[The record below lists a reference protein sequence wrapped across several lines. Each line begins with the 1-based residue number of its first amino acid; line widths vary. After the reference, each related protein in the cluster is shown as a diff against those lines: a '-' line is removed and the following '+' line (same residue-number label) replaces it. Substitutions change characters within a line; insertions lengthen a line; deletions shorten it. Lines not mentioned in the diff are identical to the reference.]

1 MSLSMALLSTVVT
14 TAVSDV
20 VAGFE
25 RLAHAAAPIAV
36 TALWQGLAVTVALA
50 GALKLVPR
58 ISAGQRFAAW
68 AIGFGVVV
76 VLPLAPLFGHFSK
89 VQASVAATPSAAHQA
104 WLELVPAW
112 GVAIA
117 LLWAAASL
125 LRAVDL
131 GVHAVRLRRIWKSA
145 RPVDLA
151 FMLDRLREGAR
162 LPRQVQ
168 VCSTTELDRPSVIGF
183 LAPRI
188 LIPAWLL
195 QKLTQSELEQVVLHE
210 AEHLRR
216 RDDWTNLLQK
226 IALVLFPLNPAL
238 WWMEQRLCRER
249 EMACDAGVVRQT
261 RAPRAY
267 AACLARLAERGLAQ
281 RTEALTLGSWQRRPE
296 LVDRVHRILRR
307 SHEMSPLATGVFLAA
322 TVCGLIAGSVELVRC
337 PQVVAF
343 DSVRPVAHTAMRTA
357 MVRPE
362 LSMHPATSGTRAEA
376 LVREPATKG
385 RARAVAS
392 MAVMHEPESSE
403 RGARLAGRAQGP
415 HAVAARAQMPQT
427 AATMQASGAGAQF
440 VVFTA
445 WEQVEI
451 VEPVVQ
457 VSADYDIVVHPDSP
471 IPVPA
476 IERFTVTRLILRVV
490 PKSSAP
496 GAPLI
501 AHDGWLTLQL

>member
-1 MSLSMALLSTVVT
+1 MSVAPLSTVLT
-14 TAVSDV
+14 MAVSDV

-25 RLAHAAAPIAV
+25 RLAHVAAPIAV

-68 AIGFGVVV
+68 AIGFGVVA

-104 WLELVPAW
+104 WLKLVPAW

-131 GVHAVRLRRIWKSA
+131 GVHAVGLRRIWKSA

-151 FMLDRLREGAR
+151 FMSDRLREGAR
-162 LPRQVQ
+162 IPRQVQ

-195 QKLTQSELEQVVLHE
+195 KKLTQSELEQVVLHE

-249 EMACDAGVVRQT
+249 EMACDEGVVRQT

-267 AACLARLAERGLAQ
+267 AACLASLAERGLAQ
-281 RTEALTLGSWQRRPE
+281 QTEALTLGSWQRRPE

-307 SHEMSPLATGVFLAA
+307 SHEMSPLATGAFLAA

-343 DSVRPVAHTAMRTA
+343 DSVLPVAHTAIRTA

-362 LSMHPATSGTRAEA
+362 LASSPATSGAHAEA
-376 LVREPATKG
+376 LEREPATKG
-385 RARAVAS
+385 RARSVAI

-403 RGARLAGRAQGP
+403 RGAQLAGRAQGP
-415 HAVAARAQMPQT
+415 RAVAVRAEMPQT
-427 AATMQASGAGAQF
+427 AAAMQASGAGSQF
-440 VVFTA
+440 FVLTA

-457 VSADYDIVVHPDSP
+457 VSADYDIVAHPDSP

-496 GAPLI
+496 AAPLF
-501 AHDGWLTLQL
+501 ARDGWLTLQL